1 MIGGLRARRDTSSLF
16 FATQPSGIR
25 VLMGIVYM
33 NVVLGSFLGSK
44 RRKTKNHRKSLR
56 GQKQKIAIDS
66 KSDT

>member
-1 MIGGLRARRDTSSLF
+1 
-16 FATQPSGIR
+16 
-25 VLMGIVYM
+25 MGIVYM